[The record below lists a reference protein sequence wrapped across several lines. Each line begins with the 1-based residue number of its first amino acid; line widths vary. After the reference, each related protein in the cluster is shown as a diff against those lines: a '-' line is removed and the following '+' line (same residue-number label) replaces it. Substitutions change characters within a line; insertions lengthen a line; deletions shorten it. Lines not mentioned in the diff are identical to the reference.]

1 MVPKL
6 ASVSVPLPSMRC
18 VTPDRFYGLDIETD
32 TTVDGLDPNVASVVA
47 VAIVTASERFVIMGP
62 ERELLES
69 TDAIL
74 AGLPPGVLVT
84 WNGARF
90 DLPFLALRAQRLGV
104 RLGLDL
110 WPPITSHDPLDR
122 LLGGAGNGAD
132 GCDRRFSVRGRWG
145 AHRHLD
151 AFAVYRADVGNT
163 LGLSCGL
170 KALARFL
177 RYDPIEVDRTRIED
191 LSADELEAY
200 VASDAE
206 LARQL
211 ALRRYPAIL
220 AAIDEPDFSAEN
232 PSIPV
237 VAPR

>member
-1 MVPKL
+1 MVPKPAWL
-6 ASVSVPLPSMRC
+6 SVPLPSMTG

-32 TTVDGLDPNVASVVA
+32 TTVDGLDPRVASVVA
-47 VAIVTASERFVIMGP
+47 IAIVTASERFVFMGP

-69 TDAIL
+69 ADAVL
-74 AGLPPGVLVT
+74 ADLEPGVIVT

-90 DLPFLALRAQRLGV
+90 DLPFLALRAERLGV
-104 RLGLDL
+104 RLGLEL
-110 WPPITSHDPLDR
+110 WPSATACDTARPVLD
-122 LLGGAGNGAD
+122 L
-132 GCDRRFSVRGRWG
+132 CDDASAPQRRFGARGRWG

-163 LGLSCGL
+163 LSLSCGL

-177 RYDPIEVDRTRIED
+177 RYRPVEVDRTRIED
-191 LSADELEAY
+191 LSPDELEAY

-206 LARQL
+206 LARLL

-220 AAIDEPDFSAEN
+220 GAVDPL
-232 PSIPV
+232 PLP
-237 VAPR
+237 